1 MSETLLNTGIDRR
14 WVLLGA
20 AAALAEGAFK
30 CSSGG
35 NDRSSLPT
43 APTSTTSVGAPTAS
57 GGSLPTT
64 DGTTAGRGGALSL
77 GINLTPISYW
87 TPVVFIDRLKASS
100 AWSAQGAPA
109 PTDAAGY
116 PAGRAAMMTMV
127 PAEPGTYFLS
137 HNGDMD
143 VRVQGGTLTGRRS
156 DGGVYDVR
164 SAAPTG
170 RALIIDAIRKPPTYM
185 RLINQKD
192 ATAFASGEIF
202 APDFLAQVKGFDT
215 LRFMDWMRTNGS
227 KVTDTLPSV
236 DLCSYSPG
244 VPLETM
250 LALAKKIGAHPWICV
265 PHLAT
270 DALVQRM
277 IGTLRQAAAG
287 GPAPYLEYSNEVWNL
302 GFEQARYAQQEAAS
316 RWGGTTTGGTFYGY
330 RAAQIAKA
338 ARGSGVRVVLG
349 AQTVTPG
356 RADNVWDGVRRAGGT
371 DSDFGGW
378 IIATYVN
385 GTLANA
391 GGPTLALA
399 ARNDINGAIDNIM
412 HATGS
417 GAFSVDTMSTIYK
430 QQGNIARAHGLP
442 LLAYEGNLHL
452 NPLPNFAPKLNQVT
466 SFFDAITKAPA
477 IAKVTEANLNA
488 FSAAGGSLACLYNLS
503 SGASNGGVF
512 GLVDSG
518 SWGVIQ
524 QRLAV
529 QQTAR

>member
-14 WVLLGA
+14 LVLLGA

-35 NDRSSLPT
+35 NDTSILPT
-43 APTSTTSVGAPTAS
+43 ASTSTTSVGAPTAS
-57 GGSLPTT
+57 KDSLPATSSS
-64 DGTTAGRGGALSL
+64 AAASGAPSL

-87 TPVVFIDRLKASS
+87 TPVAFIDRLKASS
-100 AWSAQGAPA
+100 PWTAQGAPA
-109 PTDAAGY
+109 PTNAAGY
-116 PAGRAAMMTMV
+116 PAGRAAMMAMM

-156 DGGVYDVR
+156 DGAVYDVR
-164 SAAPTG
+164 TAAPTG
-170 RALIIDAIRKPPTYM
+170 RALIIDAIRKPPTFM

-192 ATAFASGEIF
+192 AAAFAAGEIF
-202 APDFLAQVKGFDT
+202 APDFLNQVKGFDT

-227 KVTDTLPSV
+227 KITDTLPAADS
-236 DLCSYSPG
+236 CSYSPG
-244 VPLETM
+244 VPLEVM

-277 IGTLRQAAAG
+277 IATLRQVAAG

-302 GFEQARYAQQEAAS
+302 GFEQARYAQQQAAS
-316 RWGGTTTGGTFYGY
+316 LWGGSTTGGTFYGY
-330 RAAQIAKA
+330 RTAQIAKA
-338 ARGSGVRVVLG
+338 ARGSGIRVVLG

-356 RADNVWDGVRRAGGT
+356 RADNVWDGVRRAGGA

-385 GTLANA
+385 GTLTNA
-391 GGPTLALA
+391 GGPTLTLA
-399 ARNDINGAIDNIM
+399 ARNDISGAIDNIM

-417 GAFSVDTMSTIYK
+417 GAFSVDTMRTIYA

-442 LLAYEGNLHL
+442 LLAYEGNVHL
-452 NPLPNFAPKLNQVT
+452 NPLPNFAPQLNQVT

-477 IAKVTEANLNA
+477 VAQVTEANLNA

-518 SWGVIQ
+518 SWGLIQ
-524 QRLAV
+524 QRLAA
-529 QQTAR
+529 QPKAL